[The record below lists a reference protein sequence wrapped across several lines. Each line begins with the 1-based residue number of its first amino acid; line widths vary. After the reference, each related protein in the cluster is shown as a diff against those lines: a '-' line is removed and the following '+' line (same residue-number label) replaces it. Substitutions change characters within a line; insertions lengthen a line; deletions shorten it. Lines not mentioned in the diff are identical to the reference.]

1 MVSPRRRGRLC
12 SLRPRARFAL
22 SHRRRRAPGQRHG
35 RALAARRRRGRRQRA
50 RRSISPIWCWKAPP
64 ARRTR
69 PDIAASFQKAAEQ
82 GDAVAALNL
91 GLWFGKGGAG
101 APDEREA
108 AKWMRLAADKLPMAQ
123 YLHGRMLAEGR
134 GEEPDFEAA
143 RALFA
148 RAADSGLVDAEA
160 ALAEMM
166 LNGRGGPRDLMGAIK
181 LFQKAARG
189 GHGGAM
195 YALGALCAGGHGIP
209 ANLPLAQRWFKGAA
223 ELGNPHAQLMLS
235 RYLSSGVAGEI
246 DLAQARKW
254 LEQAADQGL
263 AEAQEEL
270 SAALRRDERTRR
282 AELKKRCDPVTL
294 SIADICLGISL

>member
-1 MVSPRRRGRLC
+1 MLEGAASPED
-12 SLRPRARFAL
+12 A
-22 SHRRRRAPGQRHG
+22 
-35 RALAARRRRGRRQRA
+35 
-50 RRSISPIWCWKAPP
+50 
-64 ARRTR
+64 

-166 LNGRGGPRDLMGAIK
+166 LNGRGGPRDVMGAVK

-246 DLAQARKW
+246 DPR
-254 LEQAADQGL
+254 
-263 AEAQEEL
+263 
-270 SAALRRDERTRR
+270 RR
-282 AELKKRCDPVTL
+282 ANGLSRPPIRAWPKRRRNSARRSVEATANP
-294 SIADICLGISL
+294 A